1 MIFHKHKNSQ
11 TPQPR
16 HGWAPD
22 PPMVGIR
29 SPIGL
34 VVGSCT
40 SLEFW
45 VRFPN
50 ERNQG
55 KQAHPVLKYRV
66 PHGSQ
71 CVTSGLIHTGLGSSS
86 IIAHVVHSPP
96 PPPANSFVIGP
107 AVINTHTPERYTAPR
122 TSLDVAVRAGIK
134 QTTPRGLVAAV
145 SGFGGPCTLPLRRS
159 RCGAH
164 KNAAAEARAGPR
176 LMAAPAPIVRV
187 RASSLRLLPS
197 PHPAAEGHAA
207 RCTWRRQVLK
217 RCDRETQLVASQQ
230 TSLVCARLRCS
241 VTTRSRRRNR
251 LWPSGLQYNARHMQI
266 A

>member
-1 MIFHKHKNSQ
+1 
-11 TPQPR
+11 
-16 HGWAPD
+16 
-22 PPMVGIR
+22 MVTER
-29 SPIGL
+29 CVL
-34 VVGSCT
+34 NHHNRTGS
-40 SLEFW
+40 FKMK
-45 VRFPN
+45 RF
-50 ERNQG
+50 EICCRM
-55 KQAHPVLKYRV
+55 AREVY
-66 PHGSQ
+66 
-71 CVTSGLIHTGLGSSS
+71 C
-86 IIAHVVHSPP
+86 
-96 PPPANSFVIGP
+96 
-107 AVINTHTPERYTAPR
+107 PR
-122 TSLDVAVRAGIK
+122 TSLDMAVRAGTK

-159 RCGAH
+159 RCD
-164 KNAAAEARAGPR
+164 ARAQERSRRSTCG
-176 LMAAPAPIVRV
+176 V

-217 RCDRETQLVASQQ
+217 RCDREAQLVASQQ